1 MNESLRELASAIGAP
16 LSELRVLAL
25 APEDALL
32 GRPWPIDLA
41 QASEIDL
48 RALGS
53 SAREAEAAGVHGT
66 PAWLVALR
74 RESEDGG
81 EEVLGLLLVRDP
93 QTRVVWREVLRRSGA
108 GGSAFESL
116 SLEIEPR
123 PRSPWPLLRVL
134 QHALPRPGAPE
145 QLPGPPLVL
154 EFRYRGARY
163 ERES

>member
-16 LSELRVLAL
+16 LSELRELAL

-32 GRPWPIDLA
+32 AQPRRVDLA

-48 RALGS
+48 RELGS
-53 SAREAEAAGVHGT
+53 SPREAEAAGGRGT

-74 RESEDGG
+74 RESEEGG

-93 QTRVVWREVLRRSGA
+93 KTRAVWREVLRRSGG
-108 GGSAFESL
+108 GGSPFESL

-123 PRSPWPLLRVL
+123 PRSPWPLLRLL

-145 QLPGPPLVL
+145 PLPGPPLVL

-163 ERES
+163 ERER